1 MDADPC
7 QGKNSKF
14 FFCFPSLSS
23 KRAMHNNVL
32 STKKFVLICK
42 STEKFNTDLWQSSS
56 WDQHRQIFISP
67 RKSRVSVCL
76 TLTRV
81 RNYLYCHFMAAMV
94 ITFLLVFSFSGHL
107 LDFFMV
113 PARGNNYRRRID
125 PITYTLSNSSRCRL
139 TQSCLCYRSRLA
151 PKQKY
156 SMTIKNVE
164 LRFIE

>member
-1 MDADPC
+1 MI
-7 QGKNSKF
+7 G
-14 FFCFPSLSS
+14 SLRLRKDFWDCHGANIACYKKEISS
-23 KRAMHNNVL
+23 Y
-32 STKKFVLICK
+32 
-42 STEKFNTDLWQSSS
+42 
-56 WDQHRQIFISP
+56 QHRQIFISP
-67 RKSRVSVCL
+67 RESRVSVCL

-81 RNYLYCHFMAAMV
+81 RHYLYCHFMVAMV

-107 LDFFMV
+107 LDFSMV
-113 PARGNNYRRRID
+113 PARGNNYRRRMD

-164 LRFIE
+164 LRFI

>member
-32 STKKFVLICK
+32 SAKKFVLICK
-42 STEKFNTDLWQSSS
+42 STEIRPLTKQQWGSVSSNLHFS
-56 WDQHRQIFISP
+56 AGKQGVRLFDINRNP
-67 RKSRVSVCL
+67 
-76 TLTRV
+76 TL
-81 RNYLYCHFMAAMV
+81 YLYCHFMAAMV

-107 LDFFMV
+107 LDFSMV
-113 PARGNNYRRRID
+113 FARGNNYRRRID

-156 SMTIKNVE
+156 SMTLKNVE
-164 LRFIE
+164 LRFI